1 MTQQTFVLVKT
12 SNLFVFR
19 RCLDQDKY
27 IPPGHTSSEDVF
39 KTPLSRRIYWSQSY
53 VPKTSSRRLQD
64 VLNTSLK
71 RLQDVCEDAFK
82 TSCKNVFKTFSRHF
96 QDVFKFH
103 YQVKLFLLTRLHDV
117 LDFDT
122 YCEDDYLQKNFLRLH
137 FSGNYGQGKIFP
149 RVSNFLKTFYEVT
162 ASTIKI
168 FLLGIRKYV
177 NKENKEQMKSIRFQ
191 LFTLQHLLVAAYSG
205 IFGTQSDIYHGTFL
219 RKSLTAFSY

>member
-12 SNLFVFR
+12 SWRRLTSLF
-19 RCLDQDKY
+19 
-27 IPPGHTSSEDVF
+27 SEDVLI
-39 KTPLSRRIYWSQSY
+39 KTNIFRLVIHLQ
-53 VPKTSSRRLQD
+53 KTSSRRLYQD
-64 VLNTSLK
+64 GYIGLSRTSPR
-71 RLQDVCEDAFK
+71 RLQDVFKTFCEDAFK
-82 TSCKNVFKTFSRHF
+82 TSCKNVFKTSSRHF

-122 YCEDDYLQKNFLRLH
+122 YCEDDYLQKNFPRLH

-177 NKENKEQMKSIRFQ
+177 NKKNKEQMKSIRF
-191 LFTLQHLLVAAYSG
+191 
-205 IFGTQSDIYHGTFL
+205 
-219 RKSLTAFSY
+219 